1 MNNENENLNEN
12 DLVMAEIEKRN
23 PYIRYDQSTG
33 TVSSN
38 LENGRHLVTIQTSS
52 NETLYLNRDIIE
64 RAIYLQRFACN
75 VKLFILLDLIMNFIY
90 IYVGYYFT
98 LTFILCSIGGYI
110 STINYNRNFL
120 LLYLFYQYFQLIA
133 KLAILITLMVL
144 VIDPSLQNDFN
155 NTFPEIVLPNNYT
168 NTILLTSAVV
178 LIQAYITFFIHRFYR
193 LLPTNEIRR
202 RLLSRYSNN

>member
-33 TVSSN
+33 IVSSN
-38 LENGRHLVTIQTSS
+38 LENGSDLVTIQTND
-52 NETLYLNRDIIE
+52 NEILYLNRDIIE

-75 VKLFILLDLIMNFIY
+75 VKLFIILDLIMNFLYLY
-90 IYVGYYFT
+90 IGYYFT
-98 LTFILCSIGGYI
+98 LAFILCSIGGYI

-120 LLYLFYQYFQLIA
+120 LLYLFYQYFQFII
-133 KLAILITLMVL
+133 KLTILITLMVL
-144 VIDPSLQNDFN
+144 VVDPSLQTDFN

-168 NTILLTSAVV
+168 STIVVTSALV

-193 LLPTNEIRR
+193 LLPSSENRQ
-202 RLLSRYSNN
+202 RLLSRYNNN